1 MPKIIS
7 KGKIIIDGKEYNR
20 EDFDD
25 TRSGHTHLKEDGGF
39 FGHMTHASMQGNEES
54 VKVSG
59 DGFHDSSVPKK
70 PITDCFY
77 HNVSNWK
84 R

>member
-39 FGHMTHASMQGNEES
+39 FG
-54 VKVSG
+54 
-59 DGFHDSSVPKK
+59 
-70 PITDCFY
+70 
-77 HNVSNWK
+77 